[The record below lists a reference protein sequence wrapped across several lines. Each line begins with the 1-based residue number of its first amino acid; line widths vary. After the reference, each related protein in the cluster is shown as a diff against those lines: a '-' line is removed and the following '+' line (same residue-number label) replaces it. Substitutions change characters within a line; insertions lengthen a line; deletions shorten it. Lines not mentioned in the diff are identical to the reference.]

1 MYCSV
6 GAVREDEVDG
16 TKKMDRGQR
25 PEMPRSHPRSMDHT
39 RGSSNLMPRS
49 RREGLLN
56 HGLGGWG
63 LLGASPR
70 KTRAPKRGALEID
83 PLGRGSPKYS
93 LGGVGWTRSPPRKTR
108 ATKRGALE
116 IDPLGRGS
124 PKL

>member
-1 MYCSV
+1 MHV
-6 GAVREDEVDG
+6 GFRGLGGCTAPSAQCARAKLTEPK
-16 TKKMDRGQR
+16 TMDRGQR

-56 HGLGGWG
+56 HGVGGWG

-83 PLGRGSPKYS
+83 L
-93 LGGVGWTRSPPRKTR
+93 
-108 ATKRGALE
+108 
-116 IDPLGRGS
+116 LGRGS